1 MELNFHSIEYTPFF
15 PFFNR
20 ARHFSSIFV
29 VFLPK
34 KKRRPCFL
42 SGLARWF

>member
-1 MELNFHSIEYTPFF
+1 MDFLSIEYTPFF

-20 ARHFSSIFV
+20 ARHFSSIFP

-34 KKRRPCFL
+34 
-42 SGLARWF
+42 